1 MSDIAKIEDAYLR
14 GRNRF
19 AKWKEEREKRFN
31 QPLADSMTNAL
42 ARVLVET
49 VDQIPPEVQTE
60 LDRLSPG
67 AMDQLMESANIGMT
81 GGRNANILPASEE

>member
-49 VDQIPPEVQTE
+49 VDQIPPVVQTE
-60 LDRLSPG
+60 LDGVGKYWDDRRS
-67 AMDQLMESANIGMT
+67 QCQYITSERRV
-81 GGRNANILPASEE
+81 GRRPEQ